1 MIEIEKYTKNKKENH
16 FENKNCE
23 IISFLITRKKKLSLV
38 LDVFY

>member
-1 MIEIEKYTKNKKENH
+1 MIETEKYTKNKKENH

-23 IISFLITRKKKLSLV
+23 IISFLITKKKLSLV